1 MMFMKIIN
9 DIKVINETSKAS
21 FETKLKT
28 AIRDFQR
35 VGLTVEIQFNAGS
48 RDQYPNIEFS
58 ALVIG
63 YENPVNKG

>member
-1 MMFMKIIN
+1 MKIIN